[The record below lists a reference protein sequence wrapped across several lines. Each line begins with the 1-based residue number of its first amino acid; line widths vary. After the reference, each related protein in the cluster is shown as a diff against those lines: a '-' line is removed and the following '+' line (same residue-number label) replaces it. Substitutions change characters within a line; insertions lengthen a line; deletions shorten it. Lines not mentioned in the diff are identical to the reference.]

1 MHQPDYQPPKL
12 PENPR
17 DQKVLR
23 RIMSYQLI
31 ANELTARRKAL
42 MGKLHLGPNE
52 RLNIET
58 EWGESLGSVSR
69 GKITYKAVPDD
80 EALLLGSAH
89 EDDMEWA
96 LVDNEDGLIDFL
108 LSVEGGDQFL
118 TTRLTVRA
126 VERMA
131 ADALNAWRRT
141 GKAPAGWRITESTP
155 STRATAS
162 KLAKDMSADFLSEH
176 DAQLALNPTTTTTT
190 DSEESK

>member
-1 MHQPDYQPPKL
+1 MTTHQPDYQPPKL

-42 MGKLHLGPNE
+42 MGKLHLDPNE
-52 RLNIET
+52 RINIET

-80 EALLLGSAH
+80 EALLLGSAY

-96 LVDNEDGLIDFL
+96 LVDDEDGLIDFL

-118 TTRLTVRA
+118 TTRLTKRA

-131 ADALNAWRRT
+131 AEALKAWRRT
-141 GKAPAGWRITESTP
+141 GKTPAGWRITESTP

-162 KLAKDMSADFLSEH
+162 KLAKDMAADFLSEH
-176 DAQLALNPTTTTTT
+176 DAQLALNPTTTT

>member
-176 DAQLALNPTTTTTT
+176 DAQLALNPTTTTT

>member
-96 LVDNEDGLIDFL
+96 LVDNGDGLIDFL

-118 TTRLTVRA
+118 TTRLTSRA

-131 ADALNAWRRT
+131 ADALKVWRRT

-176 DAQLALNPTTTTTT
+176 DAQLALNPTTTT

>member
-118 TTRLTVRA
+118 TTRLTCRA

-131 ADALNAWRRT
+131 ADALKAWRRT
-141 GKAPAGWRITESTP
+141 GKAPAGWRITESAP

-176 DAQLALNPTTTTTT
+176 DAQLALNPTTTT